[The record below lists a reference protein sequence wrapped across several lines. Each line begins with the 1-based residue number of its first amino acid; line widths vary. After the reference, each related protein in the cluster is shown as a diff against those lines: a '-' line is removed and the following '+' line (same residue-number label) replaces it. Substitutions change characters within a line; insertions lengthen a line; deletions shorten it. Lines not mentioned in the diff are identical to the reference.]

1 MDAARC
7 VVVGYDG
14 SDAARS
20 AVLWALR
27 ETAPDTRIVAV
38 AALGHGEAHDAA
50 RVQERWATDGE
61 DLKGI
66 AELRVESG
74 VAPANALIAVAG
86 RERARM
92 IVIGHPHGRR
102 LEPLRASVAR
112 DLLSDCALPGRDGS
126 LIRLPAPRRPA
137 AGRRPAG

>member
-27 ETAPDTRIVAV
+27 ETPPDTRIVAV
-38 AALGHGEAHDAA
+38 AALGHGQAHDAA
-50 RVQERWATDGE
+50 RVRDRWANDGE
-61 DLKGI
+61 DLEGV
-66 AELRVESG
+66 AELQLEHG
-74 VAPANALIAVAG
+74 QAPAPALMAVAG
-86 RERARM
+86 RVGARM
-92 IVIGHPHGRR
+92 IVIGHPHARR

-112 DLLSDCALPGRDGS
+112 DLLS
-126 LIRLPAPRRPA
+126 A
-137 AGRRPAG
+137 ARCPVVIVP